1 MNVYES
7 DRLLAEYLLFH
18 YGRPEEILPWRDGPH
33 GALGF
38 AQRVVSEMFAPLPEE
53 GRALDIGCAVGRS
66 TFELARAC
74 GEVIGIDYSRRFI
87 EAAEQL
93 RAAGE
98 IVSPRVDEGVCATL
112 LTLQVPDYRCGIEP
126 ERVAFEVGNAESL
139 RSGLGSFDAVLAAN
153 LLCRLPSP
161 QRFLAQLPSLV
172 KPGGQLVLTTP
183 STWMEDYTPRAHWLG
198 GIERE
203 GVCQTTL
210 EGLHAVLDADFELEK
225 TLDLPFLI
233 REHGRKYQW
242 SVAQGT
248 RWRRR
253 QA

>member
-1 MNVYES
+1 MNVYET

-18 YGRPEEILPWRDGPH
+18 YGTPEQILPWPDGPV

-38 AQRVVSEMFAPLPEE
+38 ARRVVGEMFGPLPVE
-53 GRALDIGCAVGRS
+53 GRALDVGCAVGRS
-66 TFELARAC
+66 TFELARQCREA
-74 GEVIGIDYSRRFI
+74 IGIDYSRRFI

-93 RAAGE
+93 RQSGE
-98 IVSPRVDEGVCATL
+98 IRTSRVEEGECATP
-112 LTLQVPDYRCGIEP
+112 LTLRVPDFPPPG
-126 ERVAFEVGNAESL
+126 VVSFEVGNAEAL
-139 RSGLGSFDAVLAAN
+139 RGDLGPFDALLATN
-153 LLCRLPSP
+153 LLCRLPAP
-161 QRFLAQLPSLV
+161 QRFLAQLPALV

-183 STWMEDYTPRAHWLG
+183 ATWMEEHTPRAHWLG

-210 EGLHAVLDADFELEK
+210 EGLHAALDRDFELEK
-225 TLDLPFLI
+225 VADLPFLI
-233 REHGRKYQW
+233 REHSRKYQW

-253 QA
+253 S